1 MDVLLAHRQRSHLQ
15 ARDMCILTCPTGFSP
30 QGAESLASIWEY
42 WDRDS
47 QSEGE
52 AAVVEDRLNPDHI
65 VV

>member
-1 MDVLLAHRQRSHLQ
+1 MFYLHTGNGPIYRPATCVFLLVL
-15 ARDMCILTCPTGFSP
+15 TGFSP

-52 AAVVEDRLNPDHI
+52 AAVVEDGLHPDHI